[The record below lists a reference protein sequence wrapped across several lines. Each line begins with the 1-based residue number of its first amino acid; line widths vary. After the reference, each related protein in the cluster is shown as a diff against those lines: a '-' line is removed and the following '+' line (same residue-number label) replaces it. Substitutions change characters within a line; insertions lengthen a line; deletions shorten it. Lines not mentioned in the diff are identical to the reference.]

1 MDWSGTI
8 DTITSLFSR
17 RFGRRGGLPP
27 ERVAIALYRGILE
40 RKPDVTGFSE
50 KVDRLRSG
58 KALAQVIRTLIA
70 SPEFRSRFIRSLV
83 PAVPLPDLR
92 ASIPDRYEIQS
103 VAGVPM
109 TVYVARND
117 ADIALM
123 ASLIDKHRFYDR
135 FGVWGPV
142 IDPDKDITAAI
153 VRGLGARG
161 CFELGCFTGSVI
173 SILADAGVS
182 ILGTEVSHL
191 SRLHS
196 LSPTSAKP

>member
-1 MDWSGTI
+1 M
-8 DTITSLFSR
+8 
-17 RFGRRGGLPP
+17 
-27 ERVAIALYRGILE
+27 
-40 RKPDVTGFSE
+40 
-50 KVDRLRSG
+50 
-58 KALAQVIRTLIA
+58 
-70 SPEFRSRFIRSLV
+70 
-83 PAVPLPDLR
+83 
-92 ASIPDRYEIQS
+92 
-103 VAGVPM
+103 
-109 TVYVARND
+109 
-117 ADIALM
+117 
-123 ASLIDKHRFYDR
+123 
-135 FGVWGPV
+135 